1 MSISKLFVK
10 VFNED
15 IFEQLDQD
23 NSDLEDDL
31 EGANCST
38 TPEKPAKVEDLSVTK
53 QMVIVRSWLDDK
65 FQQIQTDSNEE
76 IRRLYTETEARIG
89 PDLTIFDVDYTTTVR
104 VSSDRLALRSQGSF
118 NTVRANC
125 CVYGGRWMYEIQLHT
140 KGVMQIGWASS
151 QCQFNE
157 NSGVGDTIH
166 SYGYDGSKQQI
177 WHISTKKYGDKW
189 QIGDIIGVTIDVDRE
204 VIEYFRNGR
213 SMGVAFNKLE
223 KGPGL
228 TFYAAIS
235 LGYTQGVQ
243 ANFGNRPF
251 VYPVNGF
258 QPLMARPILKL
269 RRANLLMNYLINLA
283 NIFAKSNAQTNDQ
296 RTQERPTVLS
306 VSTNEA
312 RVSTKKTVYCIFAT
326 MLIERFTNEIF
337 DPYIIEDVLLT
348 RMTYMTSLPTEKA
361 TPNSVFQSLL
371 SLFWNF
377 MEGDEIKFVLRK
389 LVNALLATFTHTIQ
403 GLDYEKHRQALGMMH
418 CLCLHQQTRKY
429 LLEGKLFKKHC
440 LAFFLYINPLEFY
453 IMEELLPDYMAW
465 TEGIDGPKDKYLSIV
480 EKVRKVTDALYV
492 SQKDFLNTLMIN
504 TDGSDNSPSSRMIFL
519 NKMRRYVVDL
529 SMEQRPFHAFFFMQ
543 SSIQHPL
550 NPPVALAF
558 VCILIDQCRTLFKEE
573 LPSNTVEVNVDY
585 FIDGSFDYMHFDR
598 VAGVLS
604 HLRKVHRADID
615 ERLGPA
621 RTQQIYDDERN
632 TMRVN
637 EVDTTLYLLGENINN
652 VPVIGHT
659 QGGNSGGTFTHFLNP
674 RASQNTETSFGNV
687 DSAKGV
693 CELLDICVIFYYS
706 AGHKYI
712 VKIASVRD
720 EIAALNDVLKETKYY
735 REDIERKLVALEQHA
750 NVCMNESHQ
759 HVMAE
764 LRSKFSQRQNV
775 FASRS
780 ISLARK
786 QIWLRGVALNGQ
798 KQSLIV
804 WLLERMLC
812 TLTSASSTGPLFSFV
827 PEIYVNTLPIL
838 LDAVMDFSHHDMNAQ
853 FDQTLAECSINAA
866 AEFLGLHSADARIVL
881 ASCKD
886 SMLQALGTL
895 TCHKVGVRALER
907 CSRRSQVALV
917 RALLRPYENRAWGQS
932 NWLLLRFWMGE
943 GYAYKDARAPS
954 VWQGGSLPLH
964 QGLCRSRS
972 KNETHTGLLHNVAPA
987 NPSKHFQRLI
997 GTKLL
1002 EDEPFATT
1010 FLNSVLSQLNWAFS
1024 EFILL
1029 LQEIQNTAQRHE
1041 NTLFEPK
1048 QLKICSMCFELTV
1061 SLMRCLEM
1069 IITIS
1074 PEIVTDA
1081 SRPNSDLLLNRICQ
1095 LISQV
1100 LSRVTVPPGCFQFVV
1115 DMCSA
1120 DLNAVTH
1127 FPIITAAVGILLAL
1141 MRNEITSDITPQKV
1155 TRISRA
1161 FLTDP
1166 SFQFATLEFALGEIR
1181 TPLLEQKNI
1190 PRGNFDPST
1199 RAHIDPL
1206 TNNVRVPFP
1215 NNSKHIRADPPIIKF
1230 ALNDFPSHVA
1240 IEEIEDVRRLI
1251 ENLRIKQTLLSDIT
1265 LPSEDSLCPIC
1276 CAKPITAVFTPCK
1289 HQSCSDCIMQHMM
1302 NSKVCFYCK
1311 TTIQTIETLDGT
1323 LIYSNEDGV
1332 QTPISERVET

>member
-10 VFNED
+10 VFNEN
-15 IFEQLDQD
+15 IFEQLEQE
-23 NSDLEDDL
+23 NPYSDLDDDL

-38 TPEKPAKVEDLSVTK
+38 VADPKPLKMDEWSVSK
-53 QMVIVRSWLDDK
+53 QMSIVKTWLDDK

-76 IRRLYTETEARIG
+76 IRRLYTETESRIG

-118 NTVRANC
+118 NTVRTNC
-125 CVYGGRWMYEIQLHT
+125 CVYGGRWMYEVQLHT
-140 KGVMQIGWASS
+140 KGVMQMGWASS
-151 QCQFNE
+151 TCQFNE
-157 NSGVGDTIH
+157 NSGVGDTKL

-189 QIGDIIGVTIDVDRE
+189 QIGDIIGVTLDVDKE
-204 VIEYFRNGR
+204 LIEYYRNGR

-223 KGPGL
+223 KGPGI

-235 LGYTQGVQ
+235 LGYTQGIQ

-251 VYPVNGF
+251 VYPVPGF
-258 QPLMARPILKL
+258 LPLMARPILKL
-269 RRANLLMNYLINLA
+269 RRANLLMNYITNLSGIFSKYNSQYKGSA
-283 NIFAKSNAQTNDQ
+283 NQS
-296 RTQERPTVLS
+296 
-306 VSTNEA
+306 EA

-326 MLIERFTNEIF
+326 LLIEKFTNEIF
-337 DPYIIEDVLLT
+337 DPYIIEDVLLA
-348 RMTYMTSLPTEKA
+348 RISSMTSLTAEKEN
-361 TPNSVFQSLL
+361 PHSVLQGML

-389 LVNALLATFTHTIQ
+389 MVNALLATYTHTIQ
-403 GLDYEKHRQALGMMH
+403 GLDYEKHRQALGVLH
-418 CLCLHQQTRKY
+418 CLCLHEQTRKF

-440 LAFFLYINPLEFY
+440 IAFFLYIHPLEFY
-453 IMEELLPDYMAW
+453 IMEELLPDHMAW
-465 TEGIDGPKDKYLSIV
+465 TEGIDGPKDKYLNAV
-480 EKVRKVTDALYV
+480 EKVRKLTEPLYAA
-492 SQKDFLNTLMIN
+492 QKDLLSTLMIN
-504 TDGSDNSPSSRMIFL
+504 KDGSALSSSSRTIFL
-519 NKMRRYVVDL
+519 SKLRRYVIDL

-550 NPPVALAF
+550 DAPVALAF
-558 VCILIDQCRTLFKEE
+558 VCILIDQARSMFREE
-573 LPSNTVEVNVDY
+573 LPGMNVEVKCDY
-585 FIDGSFDYMHFDR
+585 FFDGTFDYMHFDR
-598 VAGVLS
+598 VGGVLS
-604 HLRKVHRADID
+604 HLRKVHRTDID
-615 ERLGPA
+615 ARLGSV
-621 RTQQIYDDERN
+621 RTQQIYDEDRN
-632 TMRVN
+632 NLRSNPM
-637 EVDTTLYLLGENINN
+637 DALYLLGENGNDVALIA
-652 VPVIGHT
+652 HT
-659 QGGNSGGTFTHFLNP
+659 QGGNTTFTQFLSP
-674 RASQNTETSFGNV
+674 RGNQGAEAPPGNV
-687 DSAKGV
+687 DIEASL
-693 CELLDICVIFYYS
+693 CDLLDLCIMFYYS

-712 VKIASVRD
+712 VKIGSVRD

-735 REDIERKLVALEQHA
+735 REDIERKLLALEQHA
-750 NVCMNESHQ
+750 NVCMNDAHQ
-759 HVMAE
+759 NVMGE
-764 LRSKFSQRQNV
+764 LRSKFGQRQNV
-775 FASRS
+775 FATRS
-780 ISLARK
+780 ISLSRK
-786 QIWLRGVALNGQ
+786 QLWLRGVALNNHRR
-798 KQSLIV
+798 SLLI
-804 WLLERMLC
+804 WMLERMIR
-812 TLTSASSTGPLFSFV
+812 TLTSASNTGPLFSFV
-827 PEIYVNTLPIL
+827 PEVYVNTLPIL
-838 LDAVMDFSHHDMNAQ
+838 LDAVMDFSHHDMKAQ
-853 FDQTLAECSINAA
+853 FEATDSDCAVTSA
-866 AEFLGLHSADARIVL
+866 AEFLGVHSADPRIVL

-886 SMLQALGTL
+886 SLLQALGTL
-895 TCHKVGVRALER
+895 TCHKSGVRALER
-907 CSRRSQVALV
+907 SSRRSQVALV

-943 GYAYKDARAPS
+943 GYGYKDARQPC
-954 VWQGGSLPLH
+954 VWQGGTQPLH
-964 QGLCRSRS
+964 MGLCRSRS
-972 KNETHTGLLHNVAPA
+972 RNETHTGLLHNIAPA
-987 NPSKHFQRLI
+987 NPSKYFQRLI
-997 GTKLL
+997 GSKLI
-1002 EDEPFATT
+1002 EDEPFATS

-1029 LQEIQNTAQRHE
+1029 LQEIQNTAQRQE

-1069 IITIS
+1069 IITVS
-1074 PEIVTDA
+1074 PEIVTDP

-1127 FPIITAAVGILLAL
+1127 YPIITAALGILLAL
-1141 MRNEITSDITPQKV
+1141 MRSEMDMDITPQKV

-1190 PRGNFDPST
+1190 PRGNFDPSA
-1199 RAHIDPL
+1199 RPHIDPL
-1206 TNNVRVPFP
+1206 TNDVRVPFP
-1215 NNSKHIRADPPIIKF
+1215 NNSKRIRADPPIIKF
-1230 ALNDFPSHVA
+1230 ALSDFPTHVNS
-1240 IEEIEDVRRLI
+1240 EEIDNIRRLI
-1251 ENLRIKQTLLSDIT
+1251 EGLRMKQTLLSDIT

-1276 CAKPITAVFTPCK
+1276 CAKPITAVFTPCR

-1323 LIYSNEDGV
+1323 LIYSNDEGV
-1332 QTPISERVET
+1332 NSPLTEAA

>member
-15 IFEQLDQD
+15 IFEQADHD
-23 NSDLEDDL
+23 NLYSDLDDDL

-38 TPEKPAKVEDLSVTK
+38 VPDPRPAKLADLSVTK
-53 QMVIVRSWLDDK
+53 QMIIVRTWLDDK

-76 IRRLYTETEARIG
+76 IRRLYMETESRIG

-125 CVYGGRWMYEIQLHT
+125 CVYGGRWMYEIHLHT
-140 KGVMQIGWASS
+140 KGVMQIGWASNS
-151 QCQFNE
+151 CQFNE
-157 NSGVGDTIH
+157 NSGVGDTKS

-189 QIGDIIGVTIDVDRE
+189 QIGDVIGVTIDVEKE
-204 VIEYFRNGR
+204 VIEYYRNGR

-223 KGPGL
+223 KGPGI
-228 TFYAAIS
+228 TFFAAIS
-235 LGYTQGVQ
+235 LGYTQGIE

-251 VYPVNGF
+251 MYPVLGF

-283 NIFAKSNAQTNDQ
+283 GIFSKYNAQSGST
-296 RTQERPTVLS
+296 
-306 VSTNEA
+306 STNETEA

-326 MLIERFTNEIF
+326 LLIEKFTNEIF
-337 DPYIIEDVLLT
+337 DPYIIEDVLLN
-348 RMTYMTSLPTEKA
+348 RISCLTSLAAEKE
-361 TPNSVFQSLL
+361 NRHSVLQGLL
-371 SLFWNF
+371 SLFWNY

-389 LVNALLATFTHTIQ
+389 LVNALLGTFTHTIQ
-403 GLDYEKHRQALGMMH
+403 GLDYEKHRQTLSMLH
-418 CLCLHQQTRKY
+418 CLCLHEQTRKY

-440 LAFFLYINPLEFY
+440 LAFFLYIHPLEFY
-453 IMEELLPDYMAW
+453 IMEELLPDTMAW
-465 TEGIDGPKDKYLSIV
+465 TEGIDGPKDKYLNVV
-480 EKVRKVTDALYV
+480 EKVRKVTEPLYAA
-492 SQKDFLNTLMIN
+492 QKDFLTTLLIN
-504 TDGSDNSPSSRMIFL
+504 TDGTRESPSSRSIFL
-519 NKMRRYVVDL
+519 SKMRRYVIDL

-550 NPPVALAF
+550 DAPVALAF
-558 VCILIDQCRTLFKEE
+558 VSILIDQTRAMFKEE
-573 LPSNTVEVNVDY
+573 IPSKNVEVNSDY

-598 VAGVLS
+598 VGGVLS
-604 HLRKVHRADID
+604 HLRKVHRGDID
-615 ERLGPA
+615 SRLGAA
-621 RTQQIYDDERN
+621 RTQQIYDDDRQN
-632 TMRVN
+632 LRVN

-652 VPVIGHT
+652 VAVVGHT
-659 QGGNSGGTFTHFLNP
+659 QGASNTTYTHFLNP
-674 RASQNTETSFGNV
+674 RHSGATDSSPGNADMEASL
-687 DSAKGV
+687 
-693 CELLDICVIFYYS
+693 CELLDLCIIFYYS

-712 VKIASVRD
+712 VKIATVRD
-720 EIAALNDVLKETKYY
+720 EIAALNEVLKETKFY
-735 REDIERKLVALEQHA
+735 REDIERKLGALEQHA
-750 NVCMNESHQ
+750 NVCMNENHQ
-759 HVMAE
+759 HVMSE

-775 FASRS
+775 FATRS
-780 ISLARK
+780 IALARK
-786 QIWLRGVALNGQ
+786 QIWLRGVALNGPRR
-798 KQSLIV
+798 SLLI
-804 WLLERMLC
+804 WLLERMLR
-812 TLTSASSTGPLFSFV
+812 TLTSASNTGPLFSFV
-827 PEIYVNTLPIL
+827 PEVYVNTLPIL
-838 LDAVMDFSHHDMNAQ
+838 LDAVMDFSHHDLKAQ
-853 FDQTLAECSINAA
+853 FEASDAECGVNAA
-866 AEFLGLHSADARIVL
+866 AEFLGIHSADPRIVL

-886 SMLQALGTL
+886 SLLQALGTL
-895 TCHKVGVRALER
+895 TCHKSGVRALER
-907 CSRRSQVALV
+907 TSKRAQASLV

-943 GYAYKDARAPS
+943 GYAYKDSRQPS

-972 KNETHTGLLHNVAPA
+972 RNETHTGLLHNVAPA

-997 GTKLL
+997 GAKLL
-1002 EDEPFATT
+1002 EDEPFATA

-1029 LQEIQNTAQRHE
+1029 LQEIQNTAQRQE

-1069 IITIS
+1069 VITAA
-1074 PEIVTDA
+1074 PEVVTDE

-1127 FPIITAAVGILLAL
+1127 YPIVTAALGILLAL
-1141 MRNEITSDITPQKV
+1141 MQEEMESDMRPQIV
-1155 TRISRA
+1155 TRVSRA

-1190 PRGNFDPST
+1190 PRGNFDPSS
-1199 RAHIDPL
+1199 RPHIDPL
-1206 TNNVRVPFP
+1206 TNDVRVPLP
-1215 NNSKHIRADPPIIKF
+1215 NNSKRIRADPPILKF
-1230 ALNDFPSHVA
+1230 ALNDFPSHVST
-1240 IEEIEDVRRLI
+1240 EEIDNVRSLI
-1251 ENLRIKQTLLSDIT
+1251 ESLRVKQTLLSDIT

-1323 LIYSNEDGV
+1323 VIYSNEDVV
-1332 QTPISERVET
+1332 QTPMVERA

>member
-15 IFEQLDQD
+15 IFEQIDQD
-23 NSDLEDDL
+23 NLYSDLDDDL
-31 EGANCST
+31 EANCST
-38 TPEKPAKVEDLSVTK
+38 VPEPKSKLSELSVTK
-53 QMVIVRSWLDDK
+53 QMTIVRSWLDDK

-76 IRRLYTETEARIG
+76 IRRLYMETESRIG

-125 CVYGGRWMYEIQLHT
+125 CVYGGRWMYEIHLHT
-140 KGVMQIGWASS
+140 KGVMQIGWASNS
-151 QCQFNE
+151 CQFNE
-157 NSGVGDTIH
+157 NSGVGDTKW
-166 SYGYDGSKQQI
+166 SYSYDGSKQQI

-189 QIGDIIGVTIDVDRE
+189 QIGDVIGVTLDVDKE
-204 VIEYFRNGR
+204 LIEYYRNGR
-213 SMGVAFNKLE
+213 SMGVAFNKLQ
-223 KGPGL
+223 KGPGI
-228 TFYAAIS
+228 TFFAAIS
-235 LGYTQGVQ
+235 LGYTQGIE

-251 VYPVNGF
+251 MYPIAGF

-269 RRANLLMNYLINLA
+269 RRANLLMNYLSNLA
-283 NIFAKSNAQTNDQ
+283 GIFSKYNAQAAASPPSDT
-296 RTQERPTVLS
+296 
-306 VSTNEA
+306 EA

-326 MLIERFTNEIF
+326 LLIEKFTYEIF
-337 DPYIIEDVLLT
+337 DPYIIEDVLLN
-348 RMTYMTSLPTEKA
+348 RISEMTSLAAEKE
-361 TPNSVFQSLL
+361 NRHSVLQGLL
-371 SLFWNF
+371 SLFWNY

-389 LVNALLATFTHTIQ
+389 LVNGLLGTFTHTIQ
-403 GLDYEKHRQALGMMH
+403 GLDFEKHRQALGVLH
-418 CLCLHQQTRKY
+418 CLCLHEQTRKY
-429 LLEGKLFKKHC
+429 LLEHKLFKKHC
-440 LAFFLYINPLEFY
+440 IAFFLYIHPLEFY
-453 IMEELLPDYMAW
+453 IMEELLPDSMAW
-465 TEGIDGPKDKYLSIV
+465 TEGIDGPKDKYLTV
-480 EKVRKVTDALYV
+480 VDKVRKVTEPLYV
-492 SQKDFLNTLMIN
+492 AQKDFLSTLLIN
-504 TDGSDNSPSSRMIFL
+504 TDGTPESPSSRSIFL
-519 NKMRRYVVDL
+519 TKLRRYVFDL

-550 NPPVALAF
+550 DAPVALAF
-558 VCILIDQCRTLFKEE
+558 VCIIVDQVRSMFKEE
-573 LPSNTVEVNVDY
+573 MPAKNVEVNSDY

-598 VAGVLS
+598 VGGVLS
-604 HLRKVHRADID
+604 HLRKVHRGDID
-615 ERLGPA
+615 ARLGED
-621 RTQQIYDDERN
+621 RTQEIYDDDRQN
-632 TMRVN
+632 LRGN
-637 EVDTTLYLLGENINN
+637 DVDTTLYLLGENINN
-652 VPVIGHT
+652 VAVVGHA
-659 QGGNSGGTFTHFLNP
+659 QGGNNTTTYTHYLNP
-674 RASQNTETSFGNV
+674 RANGPPVVNSAPGNA
-687 DSAKGV
+687 DMEASL
-693 CELLDICVIFYYS
+693 CELLDLAIIFYYS

-720 EIAALNDVLKETKYY
+720 EIAALNEVLKETKYY

-750 NVCMNESHQ
+750 TVCMNENHQ
-759 HVMAE
+759 HVMGE
-764 LRSKFSQRQNV
+764 LRTKFSQRQNV
-775 FASRS
+775 FATRS
-780 ISLARK
+780 ISLSRK
-786 QIWLRGVALNGQ
+786 QIWLRGVALNSHRR
-798 KQSLIV
+798 SLLI
-804 WLLERMLC
+804 WLLERMLR
-812 TLTSASSTGPLFSFV
+812 TLTTASGTGSLFSFV
-827 PEIYVNTLPIL
+827 PEVYVNTLPIL
-838 LDAVMDFSHHDMNAQ
+838 LDAVMDFSHHDLRTQ
-853 FDQTLAECSINAA
+853 FEASDAECGVNSA
-866 AEFLGLHSADARIVL
+866 AEFLGQHSADPRIVL

-886 SMLQALGTL
+886 SLLQALGTL
-895 TCHKVGVRALER
+895 TCHKSGVRALER
-907 CSRRSQVALV
+907 TSKRSQSALV

-943 GYAYKDARAPS
+943 GYAYKDSRLPS
-954 VWQGGSLPLH
+954 VWQGGSIPLH

-997 GTKLL
+997 GAKLV
-1002 EDEPFATT
+1002 EDEPFATA

-1029 LQEIQNTAQRHE
+1029 LQEIQNTAQRQE

-1048 QLKICSMCFELTV
+1048 QLRICSMCFELTV

-1069 IITIS
+1069 IITVA
-1074 PEIVTDA
+1074 PEVVTDD

-1127 FPIITAAVGILLAL
+1127 YPIITAALGILLAL
-1141 MRNEITSDITPQKV
+1141 MQEEMENEMTPQIV
-1155 TRISRA
+1155 TRVSRA

-1190 PRGNFDPST
+1190 PRGNFDPSA
-1199 RAHIDPL
+1199 RPHIDPL
-1206 TNNVRVPFP
+1206 TNDVRVPLP
-1215 NNSKHIRADPPIIKF
+1215 NNSKRIRADPPILKF
-1230 ALNDFPSHVA
+1230 ALNDFPSHVSTV
-1240 IEEIEDVRRLI
+1240 EVDNVRRLI
-1251 ENLRIKQTLLSDIT
+1251 ESLRVKQTLLSDIT

-1276 CAKPITAVFTPCK
+1276 CAKPITAVFTPCR

-1323 LIYSNEDGV
+1323 LIYSSDEVV
-1332 QTPISERVET
+1332 QSPMAERV

>member
-15 IFEQLDQD
+15 IFEKLDQD
-23 NSDLEDDL
+23 NYNSDLEDDL

-38 TPEKPAKVEDLSVTK
+38 IPDPRSPKLEELSVTK
-53 QMVIVRSWLDDK
+53 QMTIVRNWLDDK

-76 IRRLYTETEARIG
+76 IRKLYVETEARIG
-89 PDLTIFDVDYTTTVR
+89 PELAIFDVDYTTTVR
-104 VSSDRLALRSQGSF
+104 VSTDRLALRSQGSF

-140 KGVMQIGWASS
+140 KGVMQMGWCGSS
-151 QCQFNE
+151 CGFNE
-157 NSGVGDTIH
+157 NSGVGDTKL
-166 SYGYDGSKQQI
+166 SYGYDGSKQQV
-177 WHISTKKYGDKW
+177 WHISTRKYGDKW

-204 VIEYFRNGR
+204 IIEYYRNGR
-213 SMGVAFNKLE
+213 SMGVAFDKIQR
-223 KGPGL
+223 GPGI
-228 TFYAAIS
+228 TFFPAIS

-251 VYPVNGF
+251 VYPVPGF

-269 RRANLLMNYLINLA
+269 RRANLIMDYLVNLA
-283 NIFAKSNAQTNDQ
+283 GIFSHYNAQADNKD
-296 RTQERPTVLS
+296 EVPG
-306 VSTNEA
+306 EI

-326 MLIERFTNEIF
+326 LLIERFTNEVF

-348 RMTYMTSLPTEKA
+348 RITHMTTLQAEKEN
-361 TPNSVFQSLL
+361 PHSVLKGLL
-371 SLFWNF
+371 SLLWNF
-377 MEGDEIKFVLRK
+377 MEADEVKFVLRK
-389 LVNALLATFTHTIQ
+389 LVNALLATYTHTVQ
-403 GLDYEKHRQALGMMH
+403 GVDYEKHRQTLNALH
-418 CLCLHQQTRKY
+418 CICLHEQSRKY
-429 LLEGKLFKKHC
+429 LLESKLFKKHC
-440 LAFFLYINPLEFY
+440 LAFFLYIHPLEFY
-453 IMEELLPDYMAW
+453 IMEELLPDYMTW
-465 TEGIDGPKDKYLSIV
+465 TEGIDGPKDKYLNAV
-480 EKVRKVTDALYV
+480 EKVRKLTENLYAA
-492 SQKDFLNTLMIN
+492 QKDLLNTLMIN
-504 TDGSDNSPSSRMIFL
+504 SDGGPDSPSSRKLFL
-519 NKMRRYVVDL
+519 SKMRRYVIDL

-550 NPPVALAF
+550 DSPVALAF
-558 VCILIDQCRTLFKEE
+558 VCILIDQVRSLFKEE
-573 LPSNTVEVNVDY
+573 LPTHTMEVNVDY
-585 FIDGSFDYMHFDR
+585 FIDGTFDYMHFDR
-598 VAGVLS
+598 VGGVLS
-604 HLRKVHRADID
+604 HLRKVHRSDID
-615 ERLGPA
+615 TYLGTERS
-621 RTQQIYDDERN
+621 QQIYDEDRN
-632 TMRVN
+632 SVRVN

-652 VPVIGHT
+652 VAVIGHT
-659 QGGNSGGTFTHFLNP
+659 QGANNSTFTHFLNP
-674 RASQNTETSFGNV
+674 RTPQTTDAGPGNLASEASL
-687 DSAKGV
+687 
-693 CELLDICVIFYYS
+693 CELLDICVLFYYS

-720 EIAALNDVLKETKYY
+720 EIATLNEVLKETKYY
-735 REDIERKLVALEQHA
+735 REDIERRLLALEQHTS
-750 NVCMNESHQ
+750 VCMNENHQ
-759 HVMAE
+759 HVMSE

-775 FASRS
+775 FATRS

-786 QIWLRGVALNGQ
+786 QVWLRAVALNNHRRLL
-798 KQSLIV
+798 LI
-804 WLLERMLC
+804 WLLERVLRS
-812 TLTSASSTGPLFSFV
+812 LSSASSVGSLFAFV
-827 PEIYVNTLPIL
+827 PEVYINTLPIL
-838 LDAVMDFSHHDMNAQ
+838 LDSVMDFSHHDMCTQ
-853 FDQTLAECSINAA
+853 FEVSDAECSLNSA
-866 AEFLGLHSADARIVL
+866 AEFLAIHSADSRIVL

-886 SMLQALGTL
+886 SLLQALGTL
-895 TCHKVGVRALER
+895 TCHKAGVRALER
-907 CSRRSQVALV
+907 SSKRAQSSLV

-932 NWLLLRFWMGE
+932 NWLLLRFWLGE
-943 GYAYKDARAPS
+943 GYAFKDARQPS
-954 VWQGGSLPLH
+954 VWQGGSQPLH

-972 KNETHTGLLHNVAPA
+972 RNETHTGLLHNVAPA

-997 GTKLL
+997 GSKLY

-1010 FLNSVLSQLNWAFS
+1010 FMNSVLSQLNWAFS

-1029 LQEIQNTAQRHE
+1029 LQEIQNTAQRQE

-1069 IITIS
+1069 IITVA
-1074 PEIVTDA
+1074 PDVVTDE

-1127 FPIITAAVGILLAL
+1127 FPIITAALGILMAL
-1141 MRNEITSDITPQKV
+1141 LRGELDSDVTPQKV

-1181 TPLLEQKNI
+1181 TPLLEQKEI
-1190 PRGNFDPST
+1190 PRGNFDPSS
-1199 RAHIDPL
+1199 RPHIDPL
-1206 TNNVRVPFP
+1206 TNDVRLPHL
-1215 NNSKHIRADPPIIKF
+1215 NNSKRIRADPPIIKF
-1230 ALNDFPSHVA
+1230 ALSDYPTHVSH
-1240 IEEIEDVRRLI
+1240 EEIEDVRHLI
-1251 ENLRIKQTLLSDIT
+1251 ECLRIKQSLLSDIT

-1311 TTIQTIETLDGT
+1311 TTIQTIELLDGT
-1323 LIYSNEDGV
+1323 LIYSNDEMLATD
-1332 QTPISERVET
+1332 SA

>member
-15 IFEQLDQD
+15 IFEQVDHD
-23 NSDLEDDL
+23 NLYSDLDDDL

-38 TPEKPAKVEDLSVTK
+38 VPDPKPPKLADLSVTK
-53 QMVIVRSWLDDK
+53 QMIIVRTWLDDK

-76 IRRLYTETEARIG
+76 IRRLYTETENRIG

-104 VSSDRLALRSQGSF
+104 VSPDRLTLRSQGSF

-125 CVYGGRWMYEIQLHT
+125 CVYGGRWMYEIHLHT
-140 KGVMQIGWASS
+140 KGVMQIGWASNS
-151 QCQFNE
+151 CQFNE
-157 NSGVGDTIH
+157 NSGVGDTKC

-189 QIGDIIGVTIDVDRE
+189 QIGDVIGVTIDVEKE
-204 VIEYFRNGR
+204 VIEYYRNGR

-223 KGPGL
+223 KGPGI
-228 TFYAAIS
+228 TFFAAIS
-235 LGYTQGVQ
+235 LGYTQGIG

-251 VYPVNGF
+251 MYPVAGF

-283 NIFAKSNAQTNDQ
+283 GIFSKYNAQSATAPNNC
-296 RTQERPTVLS
+296 T
-306 VSTNEA
+306 EA

-326 MLIERFTNEIF
+326 LLIEKFTNEIF
-337 DPYIIEDVLLT
+337 DPYIIEDVLLN
-348 RMTYMTSLPTEKA
+348 RIASLTTLGAEKESRH
-361 TPNSVFQSLL
+361 TVLQGLL
-371 SLFWNF
+371 SLFWNY

-389 LVNALLATFTHTIQ
+389 LVNALLGTFTHTIQ
-403 GLDYEKHRQALGMMH
+403 GLDYEKHRQALSMLH
-418 CLCLHQQTRKY
+418 CLCLHEQTRKY

-440 LAFFLYINPLEFY
+440 LAFFLYIHPLEFY
-453 IMEELLPDYMAW
+453 IMEELLPDSMAW
-465 TEGIDGPKDKYLSIV
+465 TEGIDGPKEKYLNV
-480 EKVRKVTDALYV
+480 VDKVRKVTEPLYAA
-492 SQKDFLNTLMIN
+492 QKDFLSTLLIN
-504 TDGSDNSPSSRMIFL
+504 FDGTRESPSSRSIFL
-519 NKMRRYVVDL
+519 VKLRRYVIDL
-529 SMEQRPFHAFFFMQ
+529 SMEQRPFHAFFFMHS

-550 NPPVALAF
+550 DAPVALAF
-558 VCILIDQCRTLFKEE
+558 AGILIDQTRAMFKEE
-573 LPSNTVEVNVDY
+573 MPSKVVEVNSDF
-585 FIDGSFDYMHFDR
+585 FIDGTFDYMHFDR
-598 VAGVLS
+598 VGGVLS
-604 HLRKVHRADID
+604 HLRKVHRGDID
-615 ERLGPA
+615 ARLGA
-621 RTQQIYDDERN
+621 DRTQQIYDDDRQN
-632 TMRVN
+632 LRVN

-652 VPVIGHT
+652 VAVVGHT
-659 QGGNSGGTFTHFLNP
+659 QGASNSTYTHFLNP
-674 RASQNTETSFGNV
+674 RPSNSAESTPGNA
-687 DSAKGV
+687 DMEISL
-693 CELLDICVIFYYS
+693 CELLDLCIIFYYS

-712 VKIASVRD
+712 VKIATVRD
-720 EIAALNDVLKETKYY
+720 EIAALNEVLKETKFY

-750 NVCMNESHQ
+750 NVCMNENHQ
-759 HVMAE
+759 HVMGE

-775 FASRS
+775 FATRS
-780 ISLARK
+780 IALARK
-786 QIWLRGVALNGQ
+786 QIWLRAVALNGHRR
-798 KQSLIV
+798 SLLI
-804 WLLERMLC
+804 WLLERMLR
-812 TLTSASSTGPLFSFV
+812 TLTTASNTGSLFSFV
-827 PEIYVNTLPIL
+827 PEVYVNTLPIL
-838 LDAVMDFSHHDMNAQ
+838 LDAVMDFSHHDLKAQ
-853 FDQTLAECSINAA
+853 FEASDAECGVNSA
-866 AEFLGLHSADARIVL
+866 AEFLGIHSADPRIVL

-895 TCHKVGVRALER
+895 TCHKSGVRALER
-907 CSRRSQVALV
+907 TSKRAQACLV

-943 GYAYKDARAPS
+943 GYAYKDARQPS

-972 KNETHTGLLHNVAPA
+972 RNETHTGLLHNVAPA

-997 GTKLL
+997 GAKLL
-1002 EDEPFATT
+1002 EDEPFATA

-1029 LQEIQNTAQRHE
+1029 LQEIQNTAQRQE

-1069 IITIS
+1069 VITAA
-1074 PEIVTDA
+1074 PEVVTDA

-1127 FPIITAAVGILLAL
+1127 YPIVTAALGILLAL
-1141 MRNEITSDITPQKV
+1141 MQEELESDMRPQIV
-1155 TRISRA
+1155 TRVSRA

-1181 TPLLEQKNI
+1181 TPLLEQKTI
-1190 PRGNFDPST
+1190 PRGNFDPSS
-1199 RAHIDPL
+1199 RPHIDPL
-1206 TNNVRVPFP
+1206 TNDVRVPLP
-1215 NNSKHIRADPPIIKF
+1215 NNSKRIRADPPILKF
-1230 ALNDFPSHVA
+1230 ALNDFPSHVSA
-1240 IEEIEDVRRLI
+1240 EEIDNVRSLI
-1251 ENLRIKQTLLSDIT
+1251 ESLRVKQTLLSDIT

-1323 LIYSNEDGV
+1323 VIFSNDEV
-1332 QTPISERVET
+1332 VPTPMVERA

>member
-10 VFNED
+10 VFNEN
-15 IFEQLDQD
+15 IFDQLDQE
-23 NSDLEDDL
+23 NPYSDLDDDL

-38 TPEKPAKVEDLSVTK
+38 LPESKPLKIDELSVSK
-53 QMVIVRSWLDDK
+53 QMTIVKTWLDDK

-76 IRRLYTETEARIG
+76 IRRLYAETESRIG

-118 NTVRANC
+118 NTVRTNC
-125 CVYGGRWMYEIQLHT
+125 CVYGGRWMYEVQLHT
-140 KGVMQIGWASS
+140 KGVMQMGWASS
-151 QCQFNE
+151 LCQFNE
-157 NSGVGDTIH
+157 NSGVGDTKL

-189 QIGDIIGVTIDVDRE
+189 QIGDIIGVTLDVDKE
-204 VIEYFRNGR
+204 LIEYYRNGR

-223 KGPGL
+223 KGPGI

-235 LGYTQGVQ
+235 LGYTQGIQ

-251 VYPVNGF
+251 VYPVPGF

-269 RRANLLMNYLINLA
+269 RRANLLMNYLTNLA
-283 NIFAKSNAQTNDQ
+283 GIFAKYNAQYKASANQ
-296 RTQERPTVLS
+296 S
-306 VSTNEA
+306 EA

-337 DPYIIEDVLLT
+337 DSYIIEDVLLA
-348 RMTYMTSLPTEKA
+348 RISSMTSLTAEKEN
-361 TPNSVFQSLL
+361 PHSVLQGLL

-389 LVNALLATFTHTIQ
+389 MVNALLSTFTHTVQ
-403 GLDYEKHRQALGMMH
+403 GLDYEKHRQALAMLH
-418 CLCLHQQTRKY
+418 CLCLHEQTRKF

-440 LAFFLYINPLEFY
+440 IAFFLYIHPLEFY
-453 IMEELLPDYMAW
+453 IMEELLPDYLAW
-465 TEGIDGPKDKYLSIV
+465 TDGIDGPKEKYLGIV
-480 EKVRKVTDALYV
+480 EKVRKVTEPLYV
-492 SQKDFLNTLMIN
+492 AQKDFLSTLMIN
-504 TDGSDNSPSSRMIFL
+504 RDGTPTSPSSRRLFL
-519 NKMRRYVVDL
+519 AKMRRYVIDL

-550 NPPVALAF
+550 DAPVALAF
-558 VCILIDQCRTLFKEE
+558 VCILIDQARNMFREE
-573 LPSNTVEVNVDY
+573 QPGKNVEVNADY
-585 FIDGSFDYMHFDR
+585 FFDGTFDYMHFDR
-598 VAGVLS
+598 VGGVLS
-604 HLRKVHRADID
+604 HLRKVHRSDID
-615 ERLGPA
+615 ARLGSV
-621 RTQQIYDDERN
+621 RTQQIYDEDRSN
-632 TMRVN
+632 SRSN
-637 EVDTTLYLLGENINN
+637 EMDTTLYLLGENVNN
-652 VPVIGHT
+652 VAVIGHT
-659 QGGNSGGTFTHFLNP
+659 QGTNNSTFTHFLNP
-674 RASQNTETSFGNV
+674 RTNQGGEATPGNADAEASL
-687 DSAKGV
+687 
-693 CELLDICVIFYYS
+693 CELLDLCIIFYYS

-735 REDIERKLVALEQHA
+735 REDVERKLLALEQHA
-750 NVCMNESHQ
+750 NVCMNDGHQ
-759 HVMAE
+759 HVMGE
-764 LRSKFSQRQNV
+764 LRAKFSQRQNV
-775 FASRS
+775 FATRS
-780 ISLARK
+780 ISLSRK
-786 QIWLRGVALNGQ
+786 QIWLRGVALNNQ
-798 KQSLIV
+798 RRSLLI
-804 WLLERMLC
+804 WMLERMIR
-812 TLTSASSTGPLFSFV
+812 TLTNASNTGPLFAFV
-827 PEIYVNTLPIL
+827 PEVYVNTLPIL
-838 LDAVMDFSHHDMNAQ
+838 LDAVMDFSHHDMKAQ
-853 FDQTLAECSINAA
+853 FEATDSECAVTSA
-866 AEFLGLHSADARIVL
+866 AEFLGVHSADPRIVL

-886 SMLQALGTL
+886 SLLQALGTL
-895 TCHKVGVRALER
+895 TCHKAGVRALER
-907 CSRRSQVALV
+907 SSRKSQVALV

-943 GYAYKDARAPS
+943 GYAYKDSRQPC

-964 QGLCRSRS
+964 MGLCRSRS

-997 GTKLL
+997 GSKLI
-1002 EDEPFATT
+1002 EDEPFATS

-1029 LQEIQNTAQRHE
+1029 LQEIQNTAQRQE

-1069 IITIS
+1069 IITVA
-1074 PEIVTDA
+1074 PEIVTDP

-1127 FPIITAAVGILLAL
+1127 FPIITAALGILLAL
-1141 MRNEITSDITPQKV
+1141 MRSEMDVDITPQKV
-1155 TRISRA
+1155 TRLSRA

-1181 TPLLEQKNI
+1181 TPLLEQKDI
-1190 PRGNFDPST
+1190 PRGNFDPSA
-1199 RAHIDPL
+1199 RPHIDPL
-1206 TNNVRVPFP
+1206 TNDLRVPFP
-1215 NNSKHIRADPPIIKF
+1215 TNSKRIRADPPIIKF
-1230 ALNDFPSHVA
+1230 ALTDFPTHVNS
-1240 IEEIEDVRRLI
+1240 EEIDNIRRLI
-1251 ENLRIKQTLLSDIT
+1251 EGLRMKQTLLSDIT

-1311 TTIQTIETLDGT
+1311 TTIHTIETLDGT
-1323 LIYSNEDGV
+1323 LIYSNDEVV
-1332 QTPISERVET
+1332 QTPMNERA

>member
-15 IFEQLDQD
+15 IFEQVEQD
-23 NSDLEDDL
+23 HLYSDLDDDL

-38 TPEKPAKVEDLSVTK
+38 VPDPKPTRLEDLSVTK
-53 QMVIVRSWLDDK
+53 QMVIVRAWLDDK
-65 FQQIQTDSNEE
+65 FQAIQTDSNEE
-76 IRRLYTETEARIG
+76 IRRLYTETESRIG

-125 CVYGGRWMYEIQLHT
+125 CVYGGRWMYEIHLHT
-140 KGVMQIGWASS
+140 KGVMQIGWASNS
-151 QCQFNE
+151 CQFNE
-157 NSGVGDTIH
+157 NSGVGDTKC

-189 QIGDIIGVTIDVDRE
+189 QIGDVIGVTLDVE
-204 VIEYFRNGR
+204 KEHIEYFRNGR
-213 SMGVAFNKLE
+213 SMGIAFNKLE
-223 KGPGL
+223 KGPGI
-228 TFYAAIS
+228 TFFAAIS
-235 LGYTQGVQ
+235 LGYTQGIE

-251 VYPVNGF
+251 MYPVQGF

-269 RRANLLMNYLINLA
+269 RRANLIMNYLFNLA
-283 NIFAKSNAQTNDQ
+283 AIFSKYNAQNAGQSTDQ
-296 RTQERPTVLS
+296 T
-306 VSTNEA
+306 EA

-326 MLIERFTNEIF
+326 LLIEKFTNEIF
-337 DPYIIEDVLLT
+337 DPYIIEDVLLK
-348 RMTYMTSLPTEKA
+348 RISSMTNLAAEKDNS
-361 TPNSVFQSLL
+361 NSVLQGLL
-371 SLFWNF
+371 ALFWNY

-389 LVNALLATFTHTIQ
+389 LVNALLGTFTHTIQ
-403 GLDYEKHRQALGMMH
+403 GLDYEKHRQALGMLH
-418 CLCLHQQTRKY
+418 CLCLHEQTRKY

-440 LAFFLYINPLEFY
+440 LAFFLYIHPLEFY
-453 IMEELLPDYMAW
+453 IMEELLPDSMAW
-465 TEGIDGPKDKYLSIV
+465 TEGIDGPKDKYLSV
-480 EKVRKVTDALYV
+480 VDKVRKVTEPLHAA
-492 SQKDFLNTLMIN
+492 QKDFLSTLLIN
-504 TDGSDNSPSSRMIFL
+504 TDGTKESPSSRAIFL
-519 NKMRRYVVDL
+519 TKMRRYVIDL

-550 NPPVALAF
+550 DAPVALAF
-558 VCILIDQCRTLFKEE
+558 VSILIDQARTMFKEE
-573 LPSNTVEVNVDY
+573 MPSRHVEVNSDF

-598 VAGVLS
+598 VGGVLS

-615 ERLGPA
+615 QRLGPV
-621 RTQQIYDDERN
+621 RTQQIYDDDRQN
-632 TMRVN
+632 MRVN

-652 VPVIGHT
+652 VQVVGHT
-659 QGGNSGGTFTHFLNP
+659 QGANNTTYTHFLNP
-674 RASQNTETSFGNV
+674 RPSGSTDSAPGNV
-687 DSAKGV
+687 DMESSL
-693 CELLDICVIFYYS
+693 CEILDLCIIFYYS

-712 VKIASVRD
+712 VKIAAVRD
-720 EIAALNDVLKETKYY
+720 EIAALNEVLKETKFY

-750 NVCMNESHQ
+750 NVCMNENHQ
-759 HVMAE
+759 HVMGE

-775 FASRS
+775 FATRS

-786 QIWLRGVALNGQ
+786 QVWLRGVALNGHRRFL
-798 KQSLIV
+798 LI
-804 WLLERMLC
+804 WLLERMLR
-812 TLTSASSTGPLFSFV
+812 TLTTASSTGSLFSFV
-827 PEIYVNTLPIL
+827 PEVYVNTLPIL
-838 LDAVMDFSHHDMNAQ
+838 LDAVMDFSHHDLRAQ
-853 FDQTLAECSINAA
+853 FEGSDAECAVNAA
-866 AEFLGLHSADARIVL
+866 AEFLGLHSADPRIVL

-886 SMLQALGTL
+886 SLLQALGTL
-895 TCHKVGVRALER
+895 TCHKSGVRALER
-907 CSRRSQVALV
+907 TSKRSQTSLV

-943 GYAYKDARAPS
+943 GYAYKDSRQPF

-972 KNETHTGLLHNVAPA
+972 RNETHTGLLHNVAPA

-997 GTKLL
+997 GSKLM
-1002 EDEPFATT
+1002 EDEPFATA

-1029 LQEIQNTAQRHE
+1029 LQEIQNTAQRQE

-1061 SLMRCLEM
+1061 SLMRCLEL
-1069 IITIS
+1069 IIS
-1074 PEIVTDA
+1074 VAPEILTDA

-1127 FPIITAAVGILLAL
+1127 YPIITAALGILLAL
-1141 MRNEITSDITPQKV
+1141 MQEEMENDMTPQIV
-1155 TRISRA
+1155 TRVSRA

-1190 PRGNFDPST
+1190 PRGNFDPSA
-1199 RAHIDPL
+1199 RPHIDPL
-1206 TNNVRVPFP
+1206 TNDVRVPLP
-1215 NNSKHIRADPPIIKF
+1215 NNSKRIRADPPILKF
-1230 ALNDFPSHVA
+1230 ALSDFPSHVSGD
-1240 IEEIEDVRRLI
+1240 EIDNVRRLI
-1251 ENLRIKQTLLSDIT
+1251 ESLRVKQTLLSDIT

-1311 TTIQTIETLDGT
+1311 TTIHTIETLDGT
-1323 LIYSNEDGV
+1323 LIYSNDEVV
-1332 QTPISERVET
+1332 QTPLAERI

>member
-15 IFEQLDQD
+15 IFENLDQD
-23 NSDLEDDL
+23 NYYNSDLEDDFD
-31 EGANCST
+31 GGNCST
-38 TPEKPAKVEDLSVTK
+38 VPDPRVQKLDELSVTK
-53 QMVIVRSWLDDK
+53 QMIIVKNWLEDK

-76 IRRLYTETEARIG
+76 IRRLYIDTEARIG
-89 PDLTIFDVDYTTTVR
+89 PELAIFDVDYTTTVR
-104 VSSDRLALRSQGSF
+104 VSADRLALRSQGSF

-125 CVYGGRWMYEIQLHT
+125 CVYGGRWMYEISLHT
-140 KGVMQIGWASS
+140 KGVMQIGWACGS
-151 QCQFNE
+151 CTFNE
-157 NSGVGDTIH
+157 NSGVGDTKY
-166 SYGYDGSKQQI
+166 SYGYDGSKQQV

-204 VIEYFRNGR
+204 IIEYYRNGR
-213 SMGVAFNKLE
+213 SMGVAFDKIQR
-223 KGPGL
+223 GPGI
-228 TFYAAIS
+228 TFFPAIS

-251 VYPVNGF
+251 VYPLPGF
-258 QPLMARPILKL
+258 QPIMARPILKL
-269 RRANLLMNYLINLA
+269 RRASLLLDYLINLA
-283 NIFAKSNAQTNDQ
+283 GIFSHYNAQAKNNT
-296 RTQERPTVLS
+296 
-306 VSTNEA
+306 STDASEV

-326 MLIERFTNEIF
+326 MLIERFTNEVF
-337 DPYIIEDVLLT
+337 DPYVIEDVLLS
-348 RMTYMTSLPTEKA
+348 RISSMTTLAAEKEN
-361 TPNSVFQSLL
+361 PYSVLKSLL
-371 SLFWNF
+371 SLLWNF
-377 MEGDEIKFVLRK
+377 MEGDEVKFVLRK
-389 LVNALLATFTHTIQ
+389 LVNALLGTFSHTVQ
-403 GLDYEKHRQALGMMH
+403 GVDYEKHRQALSTLH
-418 CLCLHQQTRKY
+418 CICLHEQSRKF
-429 LLEGKLFKKHC
+429 LLESKLFKKHC
-440 LAFFLYINPLEFY
+440 LAFFLYIHPLEFY
-453 IMEELLPDYMAW
+453 ILEELLPDYMAW
-465 TEGIDGPKDKYLSIV
+465 TQGIDGPKDKYMSVV
-480 EKVRKVTDALYV
+480 EKVRKTTESLYLV
-492 SQKDFLNTLMIN
+492 QKDFLNTLMLN
-504 TDGSDNSPSSRMIFL
+504 TDGGSDSPSSRKLFL
-519 NKMRRYVVDL
+519 IKMRRYVIDL

-550 NPPVALAF
+550 DAPVALAF
-558 VCILIDQCRTLFKEE
+558 VAILIDQVRTLFKEE
-573 LPSNTVEVNVDY
+573 LPSHVMEVNTD
-585 FIDGSFDYMHFDR
+585 FFLDGTFDYMHFDR
-598 VAGVLS
+598 VGGVLS
-604 HLRKVHRADID
+604 HLRKVHRGDID
-615 ERLGPA
+615 SHFGIERS
-621 RTQQIYDDERN
+621 QQIYDEDRN
-632 TMRVN
+632 SVRTN

-652 VPVIGHT
+652 MAVIGHA
-659 QGGNSGGTFTHFLNP
+659 QGANHSTFAHFLNP
-674 RASQNTETSFGNV
+674 RVTVNSDAAPGNSTTETS
-687 DSAKGV
+687 V
-693 CELLDICVIFYYS
+693 CELLDICILFYYS

-720 EIAALNDVLKETKYY
+720 EIATLNEVLMETKYY
-735 REDIERKLVALEQHA
+735 REDIERKLIALEEHA
-750 NVCMNESHQ
+750 NVCMNENHQ
-759 HVMAE
+759 HVMTE
-764 LRSKFSQRQNV
+764 LRLKFSQRQNV
-775 FASRS
+775 FATRS

-786 QIWLRGVALNGQ
+786 QVWLRAVALSSHRR
-798 KQSLIV
+798 SLFI
-804 WLLERMLC
+804 WLLER
-812 TLTSASSTGPLFSFV
+812 TLRTLSTASGKGALFSFV
-827 PEIYVNTLPIL
+827 PEVYVNTLPIL
-838 LDAVMDFSHHDMNAQ
+838 LDTVMDFSHHDIRAQ
-853 FDQTLAECSINAA
+853 FEMLDAECSVNAA
-866 AEFLGLHSADARIVL
+866 AEFLAMHSADSRIVL

-886 SMLQALGTL
+886 SLLQALGTL
-895 TCHKVGVRALER
+895 TCHRGGIRALER
-907 CSRRSQVALV
+907 ASKRAQVALV

-932 NWLLLRFWMGE
+932 NWLLLRFWLGE
-943 GYAYKDARAPS
+943 GYAYKDSRQPS
-954 VWQGGSLPLH
+954 VWQGGSQPLN

-972 KNETHTGLLHNVAPA
+972 RNETHTGLLHNVAPA

-997 GTKLL
+997 GSKLY

-1029 LQEIQNTAQRHE
+1029 LQEIQNTAQRQE

-1069 IITIS
+1069 ILTVA
-1074 PEIVTDA
+1074 PDVVADD

-1127 FPIITAAVGILLAL
+1127 FPIISAALGILLAL
-1141 MRNEITSDITPQKV
+1141 LRNEMDKDVSPQKV

-1181 TPLLEQKNI
+1181 TPLLEQKEI

-1199 RAHIDPL
+1199 RPNIDPL
-1206 TNNVRVPFP
+1206 TNDVRVPNP
-1215 NNSKHIRADPPIIKF
+1215 NNSKRIRADPPIIKF
-1230 ALNDFPSHVA
+1230 ALNDYPTHVSPD
-1240 IEEIEDVRRLI
+1240 EIEDVRQLI
-1251 ENLRIKQTLLSDIT
+1251 ENLRIKQSLLSDIT

-1323 LIYSNEDGV
+1323 LIYSNL
-1332 QTPISERVET
+1332 ETTQSPVPESA

>member
-15 IFEQLDQD
+15 IFEQVDQD
-23 NSDLEDDL
+23 NLYSDLDDDL

-38 TPEKPAKVEDLSVTK
+38 VPDPKPTRIEDLSVTK

-65 FQQIQTDSNEE
+65 FQAIQTDSNEE
-76 IRRLYTETEARIG
+76 IRRLYTETESRIG

-125 CVYGGRWMYEIQLHT
+125 CVYGGRWMYEIHLHT
-140 KGVMQIGWASS
+140 KGVMQIGWASNS
-151 QCQFNE
+151 CQFNE
-157 NSGVGDTIH
+157 NSGVGDTKC

-189 QIGDIIGVTIDVDRE
+189 QIGDVIGVTLDVE
-204 VIEYFRNGR
+204 KEHIEYFRNGR
-213 SMGVAFNKLE
+213 SMGIAFNKLE
-223 KGPGL
+223 KGPGI
-228 TFYAAIS
+228 TFFAAIS
-235 LGYTQGVQ
+235 LGYTQGIE

-251 VYPVNGF
+251 MYPIHGF

-269 RRANLLMNYLINLA
+269 RRANLIMNYLLNLA
-283 NIFAKSNAQTNDQ
+283 AIFSKYNAQNADQ
-296 RTQERPTVLS
+296 SAGLT
-306 VSTNEA
+306 EA

-326 MLIERFTNEIF
+326 LLIEKFTNEIF
-337 DPYIIEDVLLT
+337 DPYVIQDVLLH
-348 RMTYMTSLPTEKA
+348 RISNMTNLAAEKEN
-361 TPNSVFQSLL
+361 PNSVLQGLL
-371 SLFWNF
+371 SLFWNY
-377 MEGDEIKFVLRK
+377 MEGDEVKFVLRK

-403 GLDYEKHRQALGMMH
+403 GLDYEKHRQALGMLH
-418 CLCLHQQTRKY
+418 CFCLHEQTRKY

-440 LAFFLYINPLEFY
+440 LAFFLYIHPLEFY
-453 IMEELLPDYMAW
+453 IMEELLPDSMAW
-465 TEGIDGPKDKYLSIV
+465 TDGIDGPKDKYLSV
-480 EKVRKVTDALYV
+480 VDKVRKVTEPLHSA
-492 SQKDFLNTLMIN
+492 QKDFLSTLLIN
-504 TDGSDNSPSSRMIFL
+504 TDGTKESPSSRSIFL
-519 NKMRRYVVDL
+519 TKMRRYVIDL

-550 NPPVALAF
+550 DAPVALAF
-558 VCILIDQCRTLFKEE
+558 VCILIDQARTMFKEE
-573 LPSNTVEVNVDY
+573 MPSRHVEVNSDY

-598 VAGVLS
+598 VGGVLS
-604 HLRKVHRADID
+604 HLRKVHRSDID
-615 ERLGPA
+615 QRLGPV
-621 RTQQIYDDERN
+621 RTQQIYDNDRQN
-632 TMRVN
+632 MRVN

-652 VPVIGHT
+652 VQVVGHT
-659 QGGNSGGTFTHFLNP
+659 QGANNTTYTHFLSPRPSGSNDSNP
-674 RASQNTETSFGNV
+674 GNLDMEASL
-687 DSAKGV
+687 
-693 CELLDICVIFYYS
+693 CELLDLCIIFYYS

-720 EIAALNDVLKETKYY
+720 EIAALNEVLKETKYY

-750 NVCMNESHQ
+750 NVCMNENHQ
-759 HVMAE
+759 HVMGE

-775 FASRS
+775 FATRS

-786 QIWLRGVALNGQ
+786 QVWLRGVALNGQ
-798 KQSLIV
+798 RRFLLI
-804 WLLERMLC
+804 WLLERMLR
-812 TLTSASSTGPLFSFV
+812 TLTSASNTGSLFSFV
-827 PEIYVNTLPIL
+827 PEVYVNTLPIL
-838 LDAVMDFSHHDMNAQ
+838 LDAVMDFCHHDLRAQ
-853 FDQTLAECSINAA
+853 FEGSDSECAVNAA
-866 AEFLGLHSADARIVL
+866 AEFLGLHSADPRIVL

-886 SMLQALGTL
+886 SLLQALGTL
-895 TCHKVGVRALER
+895 TCHKSGVRALER
-907 CSRRSQVALV
+907 TSKRSQACLV

-943 GYAYKDARAPS
+943 GYAYKDSRQPF

-972 KNETHTGLLHNVAPA
+972 RNETHTGLLHNIAPA

-997 GTKLL
+997 GAKLM
-1002 EDEPFATT
+1002 EDEPFATA

-1029 LQEIQNTAQRHE
+1029 LQEIQNTAQRQE

-1069 IITIS
+1069 IIS
-1074 PEIVTDA
+1074 VAPEILTDA

-1127 FPIITAAVGILLAL
+1127 YPIITAALGILLAL
-1141 MRNEITSDITPQKV
+1141 MQEEMDNDLTPQIV
-1155 TRISRA
+1155 TRVSRA

-1190 PRGNFDPST
+1190 PRGNFDPSA
-1199 RAHIDPL
+1199 RPHIDPL
-1206 TNNVRVPFP
+1206 TNDVRVPLP
-1215 NNSKHIRADPPIIKF
+1215 NNSKRIRADPPILKF
-1230 ALNDFPSHVA
+1230 ALSDFPSHVSGD
-1240 IEEIEDVRRLI
+1240 EIDNVRRLI
-1251 ENLRIKQTLLSDIT
+1251 ESLRVKQTLLSDIT

-1311 TTIQTIETLDGT
+1311 TTIHTIETLDGT
-1323 LIYSNEDGV
+1323 VIYSNEEVV
-1332 QTPISERVET
+1332 QTPPLAERI